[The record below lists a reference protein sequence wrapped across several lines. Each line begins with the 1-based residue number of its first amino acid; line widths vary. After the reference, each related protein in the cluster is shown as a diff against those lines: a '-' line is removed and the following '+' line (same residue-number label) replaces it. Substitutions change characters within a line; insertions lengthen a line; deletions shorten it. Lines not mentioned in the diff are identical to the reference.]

1 MEDIMT
7 TIARIGRQK
16 ISTTISPRSFEY
28 LDRQMHQG
36 KAQTLAEALDMAI
49 EQLLVYENR
58 ERLAADTEAYFN
70 NMTEE
75 EAAEERQLASGLS
88 QSASGVDFER

>member
-1 MEDIMT
+1 MAT
-7 TIARIGRQK
+7 TARLGRQK
-16 ISTTISPRSFEY
+16 ISTTIAPSSFEY
-28 LDRQMHQG
+28 LDRQIRER

-49 EQLLVYENR
+49 EQLLVYENH

-75 EAAEERQLASGLS
+75 EAAEEQKLEATLS
-88 QSASGVDFER
+88 QSAAGVDFDR